1 MTTTKTRVQRV
12 KEQAIRNIEFTQTK
26 EGWGMLKDVLTM
38 AAFDMNKKERKEFFE
53 VMKDEN
59 KKREFLTYLIGTT
72 SIEAAMIQQK

>member
-12 KEQAIRNIEFTQTK
+12 KDQAISNIEFAQTEK
-26 EGWGMLKDVLTM
+26 GWKMIKDILSM

-72 SIEAAMIQQK
+72 SLEAAMLQQK

>member
-12 KEQAIRNIEFTQTK
+12 KEQAISNIEFAQTT
-26 EGWGMLKDVLTM
+26 EGWGMIKDVLSM

-72 SIEAAMIQQK
+72 SLEAALLQQQ

>member
-12 KEQAIRNIEFTQTK
+12 KEQAISNIEFAQTE
-26 EGWGMLKDVLTM
+26 EGWSMMKDILSM

-72 SIEAAMIQQK
+72 SLEAALIQQK